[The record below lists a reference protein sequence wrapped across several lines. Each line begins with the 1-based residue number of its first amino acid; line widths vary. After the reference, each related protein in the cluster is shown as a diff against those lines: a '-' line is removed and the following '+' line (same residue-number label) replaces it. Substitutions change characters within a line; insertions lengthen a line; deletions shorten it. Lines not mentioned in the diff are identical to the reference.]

1 MMDHRRALTISL
13 AVDKVDNAQMGSPL
27 KIPKTLLSSESGCG
41 NEEAQ
46 IHWSQIA
53 GDRIKLQ
60 DSRQQNG
67 SISLDHGQVA
77 LAQAAMDRQIQL
89 VLTDVLKTEQ
99 GLAYLDKKRRGL
111 MTGNGER
118 KRESW
123 VGSGQRMVA
132 QSSREGGEDRRDDPQ
147 YRKRPHDHDTPTSTR
162 KETRSHHRGGSEEE
176 EMKEVII
183 GEENEGSVS
192 GRRRSG
198 VPLEEVTF
206 TEGERHQ
213 KKRYPQ
219 STRTRKSNSGS
230 SESTRAERER
240 CRGESGLYCNG
251 QVKDGAVES
260 LTTDTSR
267 HSRGSVLRLSGESRG
282 VGGLL
287 PKRLCLDGTGGRDT
301 NVASIEVEVDPSD
314 FDGTLMVVTV
324 GEDEEV
330 VSPSNP
336 SCGKERR
343 GTLRLCLSSSQDRS
357 PKPSPAEPI
366 VLSSDEEEVV
376 TPYRSSVLRP
386 QTGASESKPQRNHS
400 QEQMVAEMHSQL
412 VPVVVTGFGVSPF
425 PSAEDSE
432 NMGLPFFS
440 LHCGGVRGEASGNL
454 RITNQRII
462 IPIQEPSGLEEVMV
476 TVERCQLWRYSVWD
490 WEELQERG
498 LGWEVEGEREQP
510 PPALLLLYVSD
521 TQAAAVQED
530 LSELSI
536 KQALDPP
543 TGQASPFLLLTLCD
557 PLEGVEGAL
566 LRSVLDI
573 ICLNNTPHVDAARLR
588 GSSPVNWV
596 VDLHSPL
603 LSLDDSLVLVSRTGL
618 DPQLL
623 SLLGH
628 NGAKPGT
635 EPDQDQEPEQDRDT
649 PGPELDP
656 LDREVE
662 GESQTLPETDVQM
675 EGKQREGSPVQ
686 PRPVYTVCHHRTRG
700 SYSVSLGPKPGSN
713 WTRYTHQG
721 PTRRLIQFPPPP
733 SKGGITVTTE
743 DLECLDNGQFLNDVI
758 IDFYLKYLL
767 LERAP
772 QDVADRSHVFSSFF
786 YKQLTRRDNASE
798 DSTSI
803 SAQQRRHQRVKTWT
817 RHVDIFKKDF
827 LFVPVNQE
835 AHWYLVVICFP
846 GLEDPQCEEWSIPA
860 LLRGTGGEKP
870 GKAQAEE
877 EASGSE
883 KLNGVTDVP
892 PGPTNTDNQD
902 KLTVTV
908 SESVVQGD
916 SVLQPPP
923 GPPDC
928 TEKTCHRE
936 SVCKRPCILI
946 MDSLKFSLHE
956 RVFKLL
962 REYLQ
967 SEWEVRRGSVR
978 EFSSEQMRGSHCKV
992 PLQDNSSDCGLYLLQ
1007 YVESF
1012 LQDPVVHFE
1021 LPLRLEHWF
1030 PRQQVSHKDHG
1041 AIHRGK
1047 RNVLLPSGVKLC
1059 RQESVQQAI
1068 ANHLSYFHL
1077 RVCQEM
1083 VWEAF
1088 KIFWDRLPNQEEYQT
1103 WMSRCLN
1110 GTTTALEMGN
1120 NFSQSEEHLALVE
1133 SVSGLFLK
1141 GGGGA

>member
-13 AVDKVDNAQMGSPL
+13 AVDK
-27 KIPKTLLSSESGCG
+27 
-41 NEEAQ
+41 

-77 LAQAAMDRQIQL
+77 LAQAAMDRQVQL

-111 MTGNGER
+111 MTDNGET

-123 VGSGQRMVA
+123 VGSRQRVSP
-132 QSSREGGEDRRDDPQ
+132 SSREGGDDRRDDPQ

-176 EMKEVII
+176 EEMKEVII

-206 TEGERHQ
+206 TEGDRHQ

-219 STRTRKSNSGS
+219 STRTRKFNSGS

-240 CRGESGLYCNG
+240 CRRESGLYCNG
-251 QVKDGAVES
+251 QVKDGWMKDGAVES

-267 HSRGSVLRLSGESRG
+267 RSRESVLRLSGESRG

-287 PKRLCLDGTGGRDT
+287 PKRLCLEGTGGRDT

-376 TPYRSSVLRP
+376 TPSRSSVLWP
-386 QTGASESKPQRNHS
+386 QTGASDSKPQRNHS

-412 VPVVVTGFGVSPF
+412 VPVVVTGFGVAPF
-425 PSAEDSE
+425 PSTEDSE
-432 NMGLPFFS
+432 NMGLPFSS

-462 IPIQEPSGLEEVMV
+462 IPIQDPQGFCALFHLSAGEICLQRANVLSPVTPDHYCIWNKPSGLVEVMV

-498 LGWEVEGEREQP
+498 LGWEVEGERGQL

-566 LRSVLDI
+566 LRSILDI
-573 ICLNNTPHVDAARLR
+573 ICLNNTPHVDATRLR
-588 GSSPVNWV
+588 GSSPANWV

-628 NGAKPGT
+628 NSAKPGT

-649 PGPELDP
+649 PGLELDP

-662 GESQTLPETDVQM
+662 GESQTLPDTDTQM
-675 EGKQREGSPVQ
+675 EEEQREGSPVQ

-846 GLEDPQCEEWSIPA
+846 GLEEPQCEEWRSPA
-860 LLRGTGGEKP
+860 SRRGTGGEKS

-892 PGPTNTDNQD
+892 PSPTNTDNQD
-902 KLTVTV
+902 KLTLTV

-936 SVCKRPCILI
+936 NVCKRPCILI

-1030 PRQQVSHKDHG
+1030 PRQQVRRKRDEIRDLVLNLYRHQ
-1041 AIHRGK
+1041 RGTVGSIG
-1047 RNVLLPSGVKLC
+1047 N
-1059 RQESVQQAI
+1059 
-1068 ANHLSYFHL
+1068 
-1077 RVCQEM
+1077 
-1083 VWEAF
+1083 
-1088 KIFWDRLPNQEEYQT
+1088 
-1103 WMSRCLN
+1103 
-1110 GTTTALEMGN
+1110 MGN
-1120 NFSQSEEHLALVE
+1120 VGS
-1133 SVSGLFLK
+1133 
-1141 GGGGA
+1141 

>member
-13 AVDKVDNAQMGSPL
+13 AVDKMGSPL

-123 VGSGQRMVA
+123 VGSGQRRVS

-240 CRGESGLYCNG
+240 CRRESGLYCNG

-432 NMGLPFFS
+432 NMGLPFSS

-462 IPIQEPSGLEEVMV
+462 IPIQEPSGLVEVMV

-498 LGWEVEGEREQP
+498 LGWEVEGERGQP

-566 LRSVLDI
+566 LRSILDI
-573 ICLNNTPHVDAARLR
+573 ICLNNTPHVDAAQLR

-628 NGAKPGT
+628 NSAKPGT

-662 GESQTLPETDVQM
+662 EESQTLPETDVQM

-846 GLEDPQCEEWSIPA
+846 GLEDPQCEEWSSPA

-1030 PRQQVSHKDHG
+1030 PRQQVRRKRDEIRDLVLNLYRHQ
-1041 AIHRGK
+1041 RGTVGSIG
-1047 RNVLLPSGVKLC
+1047 N
-1059 RQESVQQAI
+1059 
-1068 ANHLSYFHL
+1068 
-1077 RVCQEM
+1077 
-1083 VWEAF
+1083 
-1088 KIFWDRLPNQEEYQT
+1088 
-1103 WMSRCLN
+1103 
-1110 GTTTALEMGN
+1110 MGN
-1120 NFSQSEEHLALVE
+1120 VGS
-1133 SVSGLFLK
+1133 
-1141 GGGGA
+1141 

>member
-13 AVDKVDNAQMGSPL
+13 AVDKVDN
-27 KIPKTLLSSESGCG
+27 
-41 NEEAQ
+41 AQ

-99 GLAYLDKKRRGL
+99 GLAYLDKKRRGQ

-118 KRESW
+118 KSESW
-123 VGSGQRMVA
+123 VGSGQRRVS
-132 QSSREGGEDRRDDPQ
+132 QSSREGREDRRDDPQ
-147 YRKRPHDHDTPTSTR
+147 HRKRPHDHPTPISTR
-162 KETRSHHRGGSEEE
+162 KD
-176 EMKEVII
+176 
-183 GEENEGSVS
+183 
-192 GRRRSG
+192 RRCGSG

-206 TEGERHQ
+206 TEGDRHQ
-213 KKRYPQ
+213 EKHYPQ
-219 STRTRKSNSGS
+219 STRTRKSNSGL
-230 SESTRAERER
+230 SESTHAERER
-240 CRGESGLYCNG
+240 CRRESALYCNG
-251 QVKDGAVES
+251 QVKDGGMKDGVAEG

-267 HSRGSVLRLSGESRG
+267 RSRGSVLRLSGESRV
-282 VGGLL
+282 VGGLP
-287 PKRLCLDGTGGRDT
+287 PKRLCLEGTGGRDT

-324 GEDEEV
+324 GEDGEV

-336 SCGKERR
+336 SCGRERR
-343 GTLRLCLSSSQDRS
+343 GTLRLSLSSSSQDRS

-366 VLSSDEEEVV
+366 
-376 TPYRSSVLRP
+376 LRP
-386 QTGASESKPQRNHS
+386 QTGASDSKRQRNNA
-400 QEQMVAEMHSQL
+400 QEDMMAEMDSQL

-425 PSAEDSE
+425 PSIEDSE
-432 NMGLPFFS
+432 NMGLSFS
-440 LHCGGVRGEASGNL
+440 ALHCGGVRGEASGNL

-462 IPIQEPSGLEEVMV
+462 IPIQEPSGLVEVMV

-490 WEELQERG
+490 MEELQERG
-498 LGWEVEGEREQP
+498 LGWEVERERGQP

-521 TQAAAVQED
+521 TQAVAVQED
-530 LSELSI
+530 L
-536 KQALDPP
+536 
-543 TGQASPFLLLTLCD
+543 T
-557 PLEGVEGAL
+557 
-566 LRSVLDI
+566 
-573 ICLNNTPHVDAARLR
+573 ARLR
-588 GSSPVNWV
+588 GNSPVNGV

-623 SLLGH
+623 SLLGQ
-628 NGAKPGT
+628 NSAKPRT
-635 EPDQDQEPEQDRDT
+635 DQDQEPEQDRDT
-649 PGPELDP
+649 PGLELDTV
-656 LDREVE
+656 DREVE
-662 GESQTLPETDVQM
+662 GESQTLPDTETDVQT
-675 EGKQREGSPVQ
+675 EEEEQREVEIVPLTEESPVQ
-686 PRPVYTVCHHRTRG
+686 PRPMYTVCHHRTRG

-713 WTRYTHQG
+713 WT
-721 PTRRLIQFPPPP
+721 RLIQFPPPP

-846 GLEDPQCEEWSIPA
+846 GLEDPQCEEWSNPA
-860 LLRGTGGEKP
+860 SLRGTGGEKS

-883 KLNGVTDVP
+883 KLNGVTEVP

-908 SESVVQGD
+908 VSESVVQGE

-928 TEKTCHRE
+928 TEKTCHRDN
-936 SVCKRPCILI
+936 VCKRPCILI

-1012 LQDPVVHFE
+1012 LQDPLVHFD

-1030 PRQQVSHKDHG
+1030 PRQQVRRKRDEIRDLVLHLYRHQ
-1041 AIHRGK
+1041 RG
-1047 RNVLLPSGVKLC
+1047 
-1059 RQESVQQAI
+1059 
-1068 ANHLSYFHL
+1068 
-1077 RVCQEM
+1077 M
-1083 VWEAF
+1083 VGS
-1088 KIFWDRLPNQEEYQT
+1088 IGN
-1103 WMSRCLN
+1103 
-1110 GTTTALEMGN
+1110 MG
-1120 NFSQSEEHLALVE
+1120 
-1133 SVSGLFLK
+1133 
-1141 GGGGA
+1141 

>member
-27 KIPKTLLSSESGCG
+27 KIPKTLLSSELGCG

-123 VGSGQRMVA
+123 LGSGQRRVS

-176 EMKEVII
+176 EEMKEVII

-206 TEGERHQ
+206 TEGDRHQ
-213 KKRYPQ
+213 KQRYPQ

-230 SESTRAERER
+230 SESTRAEWER
-240 CRGESGLYCNG
+240 CRRESGLYCNG
-251 QVKDGAVES
+251 QMKDGWMKDGAVES

-267 HSRGSVLRLSGESRG
+267 RSRGSVLRLSGESRG

-287 PKRLCLDGTGGRDT
+287 PKRLCLEGTGARDT

-376 TPYRSSVLRP
+376 TPSRSSVLRP

-412 VPVVVTGFGVSPF
+412 VPVVVTGFGVAPF
-425 PSAEDSE
+425 PSTEDSE
-432 NMGLPFFS
+432 NMGLPFSS

-462 IPIQEPSGLEEVMV
+462 IPIQEPSGLVEVMV

-490 WEELQERG
+490 REELQERG
-498 LGWEVEGEREQP
+498 LGWEGEGERGQP

-566 LRSVLDI
+566 LRSILDI

-628 NGAKPGT
+628 NSAKPGT
-635 EPDQDQEPEQDRDT
+635 EPDQDQEPEQNRDT
-649 PGPELDP
+649 PGLELDP

-662 GESQTLPETDVQM
+662 GESQTLPDTETDVQM
-675 EGKQREGSPVQ
+675 EEEQREVEIVPLTEGSPVQ

-700 SYSVSLGPKPGSN
+700 SYSVYLGPKPGSN

-846 GLEDPQCEEWSIPA
+846 GLEDPQCEEWSSPA
-860 LLRGTGGEKP
+860 SLRGTGGEKP

-877 EASGSE
+877 KASGSE

-902 KLTVTV
+902 KLTLTV

-916 SVLQPPP
+916 SVLQPPS

-936 SVCKRPCILI
+936 NVCKRPCILI

-967 SEWEVRRGSVR
+967 SEWEVRQGSVR

-1030 PRQQVSHKDHG
+1030 PRQQVRRKRDEIRDLVLNLYRHQ
-1041 AIHRGK
+1041 RGTVGSIG
-1047 RNVLLPSGVKLC
+1047 N
-1059 RQESVQQAI
+1059 
-1068 ANHLSYFHL
+1068 
-1077 RVCQEM
+1077 
-1083 VWEAF
+1083 
-1088 KIFWDRLPNQEEYQT
+1088 
-1103 WMSRCLN
+1103 
-1110 GTTTALEMGN
+1110 MGN
-1120 NFSQSEEHLALVE
+1120 VGS
-1133 SVSGLFLK
+1133 
-1141 GGGGA
+1141 

>member
-13 AVDKVDNAQMGSPL
+13 AVDKVDNSQMGSPL
-27 KIPKTLLSSESGCG
+27 KIPKILLSSELRCG
-41 NEEAQ
+41 NEESQ
-46 IHWSQIA
+46 IHWTQIA
-53 GDRIKLQ
+53 GNRIKLQ
-60 DSRQQNG
+60 KSCQQNG

-123 VGSGQRMVA
+123 LGSGQRRVS

-176 EMKEVII
+176 EEMKEVII

-206 TEGERHQ
+206 TEGDRHQ
-213 KKRYPQ
+213 KQRYPQ

-230 SESTRAERER
+230 SESTRAEWER
-240 CRGESGLYCNG
+240 CRRESGLYCNG
-251 QVKDGAVES
+251 QMKDGWMKDGAVES

-267 HSRGSVLRLSGESRG
+267 RSRGSVLRLSGESRG

-287 PKRLCLDGTGGRDT
+287 PKRLCLEGTGARDT

-376 TPYRSSVLRP
+376 TPSRSSVLRP

-412 VPVVVTGFGVSPF
+412 VPVVVTGFGVAPF
-425 PSAEDSE
+425 PSTEDSE
-432 NMGLPFFS
+432 NMGLPFSS

-462 IPIQEPSGLEEVMV
+462 IPIQEPSGLVEVMV

-490 WEELQERG
+490 REELQERG
-498 LGWEVEGEREQP
+498 LGCEVKGEMGQP

-521 TQAAAVQED
+521 AQAVAVQED
-530 LSELSI
+530 LRELSI
-536 KQALDPP
+536 KQALEPP
-543 TGQASPFLLLTLCD
+543 TGQASPFLLLTLHS

-566 LRSVLDI
+566 LRSILDI
-573 ICLNNTPHVDAARLR
+573 ICLNNAPHMDAACLW
-588 GSSPVNWV
+588 GNAPINGA

-603 LSLDDSLVLVSRTGL
+603 LSLDDSLALIGRTGL
-618 DPQLL
+618 DHQLL
-623 SLLGH
+623 SLLGQ
-628 NGAKPGT
+628 NNAEPVT
-635 EPDQDQEPEQDRDT
+635 EPDQDRDT
-649 PGPELDP
+649 PGPNLDT
-656 LDREVE
+656 VE
-662 GESQTLPETDVQM
+662 GESQTPPETEVQA
-675 EGKQREGSPVQ
+675 EQQTEEEEQREAESLPLAEESPVQ
-686 PRPVYTVCHHRTRG
+686 PRPVYTVCHSRTRG
-700 SYSVSLGPKPGSN
+700 AYSVFLGPKPGSN
-713 WTRYTHQG
+713 WTRYKHQG

-846 GLEDPQCEEWSIPA
+846 GLEDPQCEEWSSPA
-860 LLRGTGGEKP
+860 SLRGTGGEKP

-877 EASGSE
+877 KASGSE

-902 KLTVTV
+902 KLTLTV

-916 SVLQPPP
+916 SVLQPPS

-936 SVCKRPCILI
+936 NVCKRPCILI
-946 MDSLKFSLHE
+946 MDSLKISYHE
-956 RVFKLL
+956 SIYKLL
-962 REYLQ
+962 RDYLHV
-967 SEWEVRRGSVR
+967 EWEVRRGTRRDFTVDS
-978 EFSSEQMRGSHCKV
+978 MKASHCTV

-1012 LQDPVVHFE
+1012 LQNPVVHFD
-1021 LPLRLEHWF
+1021 LPLRLERWF
-1030 PRQQVSHKDHG
+1030 PRQQVWRKREEIRSLVMELHG
-1041 AIHRGK
+1041 RQG
-1047 RNVLLPSGVKLC
+1047 NGGSSC
-1059 RQESVQQAI
+1059 R
-1068 ANHLSYFHL
+1068 
-1077 RVCQEM
+1077 
-1083 VWEAF
+1083 
-1088 KIFWDRLPNQEEYQT
+1088 
-1103 WMSRCLN
+1103 
-1110 GTTTALEMGN
+1110 
-1120 NFSQSEEHLALVE
+1120 
-1133 SVSGLFLK
+1133 
-1141 GGGGA
+1141 

>member
-13 AVDKVDNAQMGSPL
+13 AVDKMGSPL

-1030 PRQQVSHKDHG
+1030 PRQQVRRKRDEIRDLVLNLYRHQ
-1041 AIHRGK
+1041 RGTVGSIG
-1047 RNVLLPSGVKLC
+1047 N
-1059 RQESVQQAI
+1059 
-1068 ANHLSYFHL
+1068 
-1077 RVCQEM
+1077 
-1083 VWEAF
+1083 
-1088 KIFWDRLPNQEEYQT
+1088 
-1103 WMSRCLN
+1103 
-1110 GTTTALEMGN
+1110 MGN
-1120 NFSQSEEHLALVE
+1120 VGS
-1133 SVSGLFLK
+1133 
-1141 GGGGA
+1141 